1 MFWIVLLGLAY
12 LTLIIFYQEAR
23 PLVRVGFILLLVFIP
38 PLFSGRAGF
47 PGFDPEGIGTFLA
60 DVISYYMK
68 ILKSFAQA
76 SRGV

>member
-1 MFWIVLLGLAY
+1 MFWIIFLVLVY
-12 LTLIIFYQEAR
+12 LTLIIFYREAK
-23 PLVRVGFILLLVFIP
+23 PLVRVGFILLLVLIT

-60 DVISYYMK
+60 DVISYYME

-76 SRGV
+76 SGGA